1 MIPPFLNF
9 RKECDGIIFSSQ
21 SFCTSTDPSPYERL
35 SGIGTTT
42 IMYTVIIVPT
52 QVSSL
57 EFLSTFFRNVL
68 SLNWHY
74 PTTAIQD
81 STRYNTAYL
90 VELIVYP
97 VGHVIISSVWFL
109 HLQYIF
115 STSIEETS
123 FVIACIVF
131 SYPIIRLQIVR
142 KRTYRYIY
150 HAHS

>member
-1 MIPPFLNF
+1 MQSKIVNISIFFITPF
-9 RKECDGIIFSSQ
+9 
-21 SFCTSTDPSPYERL
+21 L

-97 VGHVIISSVWFL
+97 VGHVIISSVCSRL
-109 HLQYIF
+109 YSIF
-115 STSIEETS
+115 I
-123 FVIACIVF
+123 
-131 SYPIIRLQIVR
+131 P
-142 KRTYRYIY
+142 
-150 HAHS
+150 HH